1 MPIHTCLWHDL
12 EDTVKRA
19 EKVGEEVVQVVDAPN
34 RVVVITKKKPGRP
47 PKVET
52 RA

>member
-1 MPIHTCLWHDL
+1 MPTHTCQWQYL
-12 EDTVKRA
+12 EETIKRA
-19 EKVGEEVVQVVDAPN
+19 ERAGEEIVQVVDAPN
-34 RVVVITKKKPGRP
+34 RVVVVTKKKPGRP